1 MFIFTKKDN
10 IYIVNILFIT
20 IFFILNLSIY
30 YSKYL
35 DIKYEEVYKDK
46 VQVLNIYKK
55 KDFNIL
61 KLSASNYNFFTSVP
75 KDLVLDKLDYI
86 SIVFITKELTFY
98 DFLKGFY
105 TKTINVEK
113 LNIKTKRQD
122 ISKYI
127 SSLHENDLISQLFN
141 ALFLAI
147 PVNSELRE
155 VFTNY
160 SISHLIAL
168 SGFHIVVLSFIVY
181 WIVYYPYF
189 ILQKKYFPY
198 RNRKSDIL
206 IITFILIFLY
216 LIFTGFVPSLVRAFI
231 MLMIGFVILR
241 SNIKLFSFKTL
252 GMTFLIAISFF
263 PNFLFSIGFWF
274 SIFAVFYIFLY
285 IEYFK
290 NLNKYIQI
298 VFFNFWIFLIFNPI
312 VHFFF
317 PQTSYEQLLSPFI
330 TILFTIFYP
339 LEMLAH
345 ILGFASLFDNYLI
358 KFIVY
363 EINVF
368 EVYTPS
374 WFFVVFIVFSLL
386 AIYSKRAFYILNFL
400 TIVFN
405 FYLYYT

>member
-75 KDLVLDKLDYI
+75 KDLVLDKLDHI

-274 SIFAVFYIFLY
+274 SIGAVFYIFLY
-285 IEYFK
+285 LQYFK
-290 NLNKYIQI
+290 HINKYVSFI
-298 VFFNFWIFLIFNPI
+298 FFNIWIFLVFNPI
-312 VHFFF
+312 VHFFYEN
-317 PQTSYEQLLSPFI
+317 TTLEQLLSPILTIAFTLLYPIEIILHIMGFGNLLDTYLLDFI
-330 TILFTIFYP
+330 NY
-339 LEMLAH
+339 E
-345 ILGFASLFDNYLI
+345 FD
-358 KFIVY
+358 VY
-363 EINVF
+363 QK
-368 EVYTPS
+368 YTN
-374 WFFVVFIVFSLL
+374 
-386 AIYSKRAFYILNFL
+386 LNFL
-400 TIVFN
+400 LLFIFLSIFSIFSKKI
-405 FYLYYT
+405 FYALNILISVYNIYLFLL